1 MKQPWKLWERN
12 YTALLAI
19 RALFYHKLFVTIV
32 MYIMWSENL
41 NVFIHEIN
49 YSLIYLFEQILN
61 FNLKKNDYFKI
72 MSLKR
77 KLNSIKKWY

>member
-19 RALFYHKLFVTIV
+19 RALFYHKSFVTIV

-61 FNLKKNDYFKI
+61 FNLKKMI
-72 MSLKR
+72 ILR
-77 KLNSIKKWY
+77 